1 MLMVTHSKSLAQREV
16 ERIAAAIID
25 LVERTNGPVLL
36 SELDE
41 KVSGFSAA
49 HGPAHEYF
57 ISHNQGETL
66 VWEGMTEAG
75 YKALRNVLNTRQVA
89 IQYVSILPYLLA
101 DAMSS
106 NENWQPFVLMPAR
119 AANLDTPTWAMR
131 VSPKMQVMMLKKA
144 AATEHTGY
152 RPLTPC
158 PVRFTADQFSF

>member
-1 MLMVTHSKSLAQREV
+1 MSTNSNSLVEREV

-25 LVERTNGPVLL
+25 LVEQTNGPVLL

-49 HGPAHEYF
+49 HGPAHDYF
-57 ISHNQGETL
+57 ISHNQGGTL

-89 IQYVSILPYLLA
+89 IQCVSILPYLLA
-101 DAMSS
+101 GAMSS
-106 NENWQPFVLMPAR
+106 NENWRPFVLIPAR
-119 AANLDTPTWAMR
+119 AANLDTPTWVMR
-131 VSPKMQVMMLKKA
+131 VSPKMQVMVLKNA
-144 AATEHTGY
+144 AASEHTGY
-152 RPLTPC
+152 RPLTPR

>member
-1 MLMVTHSKSLAQREV
+1 MVMHSKSLAQREV

-89 IQYVSILPYLLA
+89 IQYVSVLPYLLA

-106 NENWQPFVLMPAR
+106 NENRQPFVLIPAR

-152 RPLTPC
+152 RPLTPR